1 MSFLDTLLRQCVEVY
16 PPFLTKAI
24 NHKTTKNIFPK
35 QLNKSEVIL
44 LYKKVD
50 SLKKKNF
57 RPMSLL
63 SHISKVFERI
73 IYRQIN
79 IYIKDKL
86 SKQITG
92 FQKSHGTQ
100 HSLITIP
107 KNGKVL

>member
-1 MSFLDTLLRQCVEVY
+1 
-16 PPFLTKAI
+16 
-24 NHKTTKNIFPK
+24 
-35 QLNKSEVIL
+35 
-44 LYKKVD
+44 
-50 SLKKKNF
+50 
-57 RPMSLL
+57 MSLL

-79 IYIKDKL
+79 INIKDKL

-100 HSLITIP
+100 HSLITTP